1 MIEITEPASVPEHW
15 VCDSD
20 GKAKW
25 ICEQIKKIEDNRDY
39 MVAWYKEQIEKAKQ
53 AAEFER
59 LKWESYLAA
68 YFDTVPH
75 KKASKSESYAF
86 PGGKL
91 VLKRQ
96 DPEYKKD
103 ENTVIEWLKAN
114 NAAQFVKTE
123 EKLAWQDLKNACT
136 GDVDGKL
143 VFREDVDEDGVITQ
157 VFVPGISVEYREDK
171 FCVEV
176 K

>member
-1 MIEITEPASVPEHW
+1 MSEIMETMEVPNRF
-15 VCDSD
+15 VVDSD

-25 ICEQIKKIEDNRDY
+25 VCERIKEIRDNRDY
-39 MVAWYKEQIEKAKQ
+39 MIDWYNQQIKKAKEQ
-53 AAEFER
+53 AEFDEI
-59 LKWESYLAA
+59 KWKLLLQD
-68 YFDTVPH
+68 YFGTVPH
-75 KKASKSESYAF
+75 KKASKSESYSF

-91 VLKRQ
+91 IQKRQ

-103 ENTVIEWLKAN
+103 EDTVIEWLKAN
-114 NAAQFVKTE
+114 NAEQFVKTE
-123 EKLAWQDLKNACT
+123 EKLAWAELKKACT

-143 VFREDVDEDGVITQ
+143 VFREDVDEDGVVTQ

-171 FCVEV
+171 FDVEV